1 MYFEPEVLNWISRL
15 TMKFLVKFQSMFI
28 KTGFT
33 FKNGYDGEK
42 IVLEKNDQSRFE
54 QIRT

>member
-1 MYFEPEVLNWISRL
+1 MYFEPKVLNWISRL